1 MGISHRDFLRG
12 TAASALGIAAA
23 GLVPGAA
30 VISASVAAAEG
41 EKAAAPAA
49 DSKNPAW
56 LGEAPVILESSISE
70 VWKTDLL
77 IIGAGNGG
85 MMAASVAADNGVDFR
100 VLEQNSVVGDTRHW
114 YGAINSSA
122 AKAAGAEVDISLLR
136 SEASRYTSGKMDQ
149 RVLNVW
155 INESAAMHDYLAPIL
170 EAAGLVCDF
179 ANDKEQEVEH
189 HTRYYCPP
197 QQHFWNDYN
206 PQRNVLLKERIEAK
220 GYYIDFNHSLV
231 CLTKEGNKVTGA
243 IAQNVLTGAYVRVE
257 AAWGVLIAT
266 GGYEGNPEMIEALAP
281 IVPKCVTACSF
292 NPSNKGMGIKAAMWA
307 GAERDLEAAPMIFD
321 RGLVAPGVNA
331 GYVVNENGE
340 KVFPS
345 PVRQFNPGT
354 QPFLKVDRDGVRF
367 MDESQP
373 YNDAVHAAARRK
385 GGVYCQVFDS
395 NVVSDVQRFF
405 TLGCS
410 AMTRMQGD
418 ALIEKTIEPQVEA
431 GLVKKADTLEE
442 LADLLGFTG
451 KAKENFLAT
460 CARYNE
466 LYDMQEDVDFGKPAY
481 RLSELRK
488 PPYYG
493 LWLGGSLL
501 CTGDA
506 LWINEDMQVLTP
518 EREVIEN
525 LYATGNAAGTTFV
538 DNYPELFPG
547 MCLGRNLTFAKH
559 VVEKLIRDGMPTGK
573 GPSMAAPVQDNE
585 ALTAEN
591 CKDGTYTAKGRGIN
605 GDIPVSVEI
614 KGGKIVH
621 VTADVSAE
629 TPSLGGVAAPKLVED
644 IVAANGTVGVD
655 TVSGSTITCEGILR
669 AVNDCIKQAL

>member
-1 MGISHRDFLRG
+1 MGISRRDFLRG

>member
-1 MGISHRDFLRG
+1 MGISRRDFLRG

-669 AVNDCIKQAL
+669 AVNDCIKQAR

>member
-1 MGISHRDFLRG
+1 MGISRRDFLRG

-573 GPSMAAPVQDNE
+573 GPSMASPVQDNE

>member
-1 MGISHRDFLRG
+1 MGISRRDFLRG

-410 AMTRMQGD
+410 AITRMQGD

-442 LADLLGFTG
+442 LADLLGFTV

>member
-1 MGISHRDFLRG
+1 MGISRRDFLRG

-385 GGVYCQVFDS
+385 GGVYCQVFDR

>member
-1 MGISHRDFLRG
+1 MGISRRDFLRG

-321 RGLVAPGVNA
+321 RGLGGAGVNA

-410 AMTRMQGD
+410 AITRMQGD

>member
-1 MGISHRDFLRG
+1 MGISRRDFLRG

-354 QPFLKVDRDGVRF
+354 QLFLKVDRDGVRF

>member
-1 MGISHRDFLRG
+1 MSNTTRRQFLAG
-12 TAASALGIAAA
+12 AGASMVVTAALGATVAVADEA
-23 GLVPGAA
+23 GTDAGAA
-30 VISASVAAAEG
+30 
-41 EKAAAPAA
+41 
-49 DSKNPAW
+49 PAW

-669 AVNDCIKQAL
+669 AVNDCIKQAR

>member
-1 MGISHRDFLRG
+1 MDISRRSFLKG
-12 TAASALGIAAA
+12 AALSALGVAAA
-23 GLVPGAA
+23 GVMP
-30 VISASVAAAEG
+30 AAEA
-41 EKAAAPAA
+41 KAEETKAPVSA
-49 DSKNPAW
+49 NPDW
-56 LGEAPVILESSISE
+56 LGEAPVIDASQISE
-70 VWKTDLL
+70 TWKTDLL
-77 IIGAGNGG
+77 IVGAGNGG

-100 VLEQNSVVGDTRHW
+100 VIEQNSVVCDTRHW

-122 AKAAGAEVDISLLR
+122 AKAAGVEVDIAKLR

-170 EAAGLVCDF
+170 EEAGLVCDF
-179 ANDKEQEVEH
+179 ANDKELEVEH
-189 HTRYYCPP
+189 HTQYYCPP
-197 QQHFWNDYN
+197 QQHFWGDYN
-206 PQRNVLLKERIEAK
+206 PPRNNLLQQRIESK
-220 GYYIDFNHSLV
+220 GYYIDFNTSLV
-231 CLTKEGNKVTGA
+231 ELVKDGDRVTGA
-243 IAQNVLTGAYVRVE
+243 IAQNLNTGAYILIE
-257 AAWGVLIAT
+257 AAWGVLLAT
-266 GGYEGNPEMIEALAP
+266 GGYEGNPEMVEALAP
-281 IVPKCVTACSF
+281 IIPKCVTACSF
-292 NPSNKGMGIKAAMWA
+292 YPSNKGMGIKAAIWA
-307 GAERDLEAAPMIFD
+307 GAEHDLEAAPMIFD
-321 RGLVAPGVNA
+321 RGLVAPGVDA
-331 GYVVNENGE
+331 GYVTDNQGN
-340 KVFPS
+340 KVFPGT
-345 PVRQFNPGT
+345 VRQFNPGT

-395 NVVSDVQRFF
+395 NVASDVQRFF

-410 AMTRMQGD
+410 ALTRMQGD
-418 ALIEKTIEPQVEA
+418 NLVPNTIEPQVEA

-442 LADLLGFTG
+442 LADMLGFTG

-481 RLSELRK
+481 RLSELRN

-518 EREVIEN
+518 KRDVIEG
-525 LYATGNAAGTTFV
+525 LYATGNCAGTTFV

-559 VVEKLIRDGMPTGK
+559 VVEKLISDGMPTGK
-573 GPSMAAPVQDNE
+573 GPSMGAP
-585 ALTAEN
+585 TAEDN
-591 CKDGTYTAKGRGIN
+591 STTAEGCKDGTYTATGRGIN
-605 GDIPVSVEI
+605 GDIPVTVEI
-614 KGGKIVH
+614 KGGKIVSID
-621 VTADVSAE
+621 ADVSGE
-629 TPSLGGVAAPKLVED
+629 TPSLGGVAAPQLID
-644 IVAANGTVGVD
+644 SIVAANGTVGVD
-655 TVSGSTITCEGILR
+655 VVSGSTITCEGILN
-669 AVNDCIKQAL
+669 AVNSCLAQAK